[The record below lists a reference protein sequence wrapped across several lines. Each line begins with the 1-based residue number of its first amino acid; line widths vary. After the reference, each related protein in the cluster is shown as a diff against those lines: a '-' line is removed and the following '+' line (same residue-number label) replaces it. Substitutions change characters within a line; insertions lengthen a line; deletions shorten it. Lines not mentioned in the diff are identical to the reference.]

1 MVLPTMRVIGLGKTP
16 RMSRANSPMTSAP
29 PNNAGEK
36 FLLPAGLGD
45 GLPPEAGFEAAMV
58 ERLVASFA
66 RWGYERVK
74 PPLIEFEDSL
84 LAGPGEAMAAHT
96 FRLMDPVSQRMMGL
110 RADMTPQVGR
120 IAASRLQ
127 NMPRPLRLSYAGQV
141 LRMKGEQM
149 RPERQLGQVGVE
161 LIGAEGPAADAEVVL
176 LAVEALTALGVPGLA
191 VDLNVPRLAPSIL
204 QDQPPQRRADLIA
217 ALDRKDTA
225 KVAEL
230 AGDQARLLQGL
241 LRSVGPVETALP
253 VLESLALPS
262 QGAEVRANLAATIA
276 LIRKS
281 APDLTL
287 TIDATDHRGFEYHN
301 GIAFTLLGRGVRG
314 EFGRGG
320 HYVNHAGEAAT
331 GFSLY
336 LDTLLNTLPMPAGPK
351 RVFVPFG
358 AEAAA
363 ALKLR
368 EEGWVTVQGLQVAD
382 AKAEA
387 KRLRCSHF
395 LLDGRA
401 VATGN

>member
-1 MVLPTMRVIGLGKTP
+1 
-16 RMSRANSPMTSAP
+16 MTSVP
-29 PNNAGEK
+29 TDNSGEK

-96 FRLMDPVSQRMMGL
+96 FRLMDPISQRMMGL

-141 LRMKGEQM
+141 LRVKGEQM

-161 LIGAEGPAADAEVVL
+161 LIGAEGAAADAEVVL
-176 LAVEALTALGVPGLA
+176 LAVEALTVLGVPDLA
-191 VDLNVPRLAPSIL
+191 VDINVPRLAPSIL
-204 QDQPPQRRADLIA
+204 QHLPAQQRKDLIA

-225 KVAEL
+225 RVTER
-230 AGDQARLLQGL
+230 AGDQSALLTGL
-241 LRSVGPVETALP
+241 LRAVGPVETALP
-253 VLESLALPS
+253 VLESLALPAE
-262 QGAEVRANLAATIA
+262 GAEVRANLAATIA
-276 LIRKS
+276 LIRKA

-287 TIDATDHRGFEYHN
+287 TIDVTDHRGFEYHS

-320 HYVNHAGEAAT
+320 RYVNHAGEAAT

-336 LDTLLNTLPMPAGPK
+336 LDTLLATLPMPAEPK

-358 AEAAA
+358 ADAKA

-368 EEGWVTVQGLQVAD
+368 AEGWVTVQGLHSAD
-382 AKAEA
+382 AAAEA
-387 KRLRCSHF
+387 RRLRCSHF
-395 LLDGRA
+395 LQDGH
-401 VATGN
+401 VTATGN

>member
-1 MVLPTMRVIGLGKTP
+1 
-16 RMSRANSPMTSAP
+16 MTSAP
-29 PNNAGEK
+29 QKKAGEK

-66 RWGYERVK
+66 RWGYDRVK
-74 PPLIEFEDSL
+74 PPLVEFEDSL

-96 FRLMDPVSQRMMGL
+96 FRLMDPVSHRMMGL

-141 LRMKGEQM
+141 LRVKGEQM

-161 LIGAEGPAADAEVVL
+161 LIGAEGAAADAEVVL

-204 QDQPPQRRADLIA
+204 THLPPRHRADLIA

-230 AGDQARLLQGL
+230 AGDQSAILLGL
-241 LRSVGPVETALP
+241 LRAVGPVETALP
-253 VLESLALPS
+253 ELEALPLPP
-262 QGAEVRANLAATIA
+262 QGADVRANLAAIVA
-276 LIRKS
+276 LIHQA

-287 TIDATDHRGFEYHN
+287 TIDPTDHRGFEYHS

-320 HYVNHAGEAAT
+320 RYVNHAGEAAT

-336 LDTLLNTLPMPAGPK
+336 LDTLLTILPMPAAPK
-351 RVFVPFG
+351 RVFIPAG
-358 AEAAA
+358 ADAQA

-368 EEGWVTVQGLQVAD
+368 EEGWVTVQGLDAAD
-382 AKAEA
+382 APSGDIGGDIGAEA
-387 KRLRCSHF
+387 KRLLCSHY
-395 LLDGRA
+395 LMDGRVAA
-401 VATGN
+401 VSD

>member
-1 MVLPTMRVIGLGKTP
+1 
-16 RMSRANSPMTSAP
+16 MTSASS
-29 PNNAGEK
+29 NNAGEK

-45 GLPPEAGFEAAMV
+45 GLPPEAGFEAAIV

-96 FRLMDPVSQRMMGL
+96 FRLMDPISQRMMGL

-141 LRMKGEQM
+141 LRVKGEQM

-161 LIGAEGPAADAEVVL
+161 LIGAEGAAADAEVVL
-176 LAVEALTALGVPGLA
+176 LAVEALTSLGVRDLA

-204 QDQPPQRRADLIA
+204 GENNRRDLIA

-225 KVAEL
+225 KVNEL
-230 AGDQARLLQGL
+230 GGAQSKMLLGL
-241 LRSVGPVETALP
+241 LRAVGPVETALP
-253 VLESLALPS
+253 VLESLDLPPP
-262 QGAEVRANLAATIA
+262 GAEVRANLAAIIA
-276 LIRKS
+276 LIRKA

-287 TIDATDHRGFEYHN
+287 TIDPTDHRGFEYHS

-320 HYVNHAGEAAT
+320 RYVNHAGEAAT

-336 LDTLLNTLPMPAGPK
+336 LDTLLATLPTPEGPK

-358 AEAAA
+358 GDAKA
-363 ALKLR
+363 ALQLR
-368 EEGWVTVQGLQVAD
+368 ADGWVTVQGLA
-382 AKAEA
+382 AGETRAEA
-387 KRLRCSHF
+387 KRLNCSHY
-395 LLDGRA
+395 LEGGRA
-401 VATGN
+401 VALKD

>member
-1 MVLPTMRVIGLGKTP
+1 
-16 RMSRANSPMTSAP
+16 MTSAP
-29 PNNAGEK
+29 TNNAGEK

-127 NMPRPLRLSYAGQV
+127 NTPRPLRLSYAGQV
-141 LRMKGEQM
+141 LRVKGEQM

-161 LIGAEGPAADAEVVL
+161 LIGAEGAAADAEVVL
-176 LAVEALTALGVPGLA
+176 LAVEALTSLGVPGLA

-204 QDQPPQRRADLIA
+204 GDLPQQRRHDLVA

-230 AGDQARLLQGL
+230 AGDQSAMLLGL
-241 LRSVGPVETALP
+241 LRAVGPAETALP
-253 VLESLALPS
+253 VLAALTLPP
-262 QGAEVRANLAATIA
+262 QAADVRANLAATVA
-276 LIRKS
+276 LIQKA

-287 TIDATDHRGFEYHN
+287 TIDATDHRGFEYHS

-320 HYVNHAGEAAT
+320 RYVNHAGEAAT

-336 LDTLLNTLPMPAGPK
+336 LDTLLTTLPMPAGPK
-351 RVFVPFG
+351 RCFIPAG
-358 AEAAA
+358 ADAKA

-368 EEGWVTVQGLQVAD
+368 EEGWVTVQGLHTAD

-387 KRLRCSHF
+387 TRLRCSHF
-395 LLDGRA
+395 LQDGRA
-401 VATGN
+401 VATGS